1 MSALEDALAWALTH
15 LAPDLKGWQRQYRPS
30 ERRFAWDFAFPES
43 RLLIDVQGGV
53 YMKGRSGHSGPSAVK
68 DYEKTNI
75 ATCLGYRVLL
85 FGPKDCAQRALGD
98 TLDVIR
104 AALMAPYGPPPPR

>member
-1 MSALEDALAWALTH
+1 MSVLEDSLAWALTH
-15 LAPDLKGWQRQYRPS
+15 LAPDLTGWVRQYRPS
-30 ERRFAWDFAFPES
+30 ERRHAWDFAFPDS

-75 ATCLGYRVLL
+75 ATCLGYRILL
-85 FGPKDCAQRALGD
+85 FGPKDCAKGKLGD
-98 TLDVIR
+98 SLDTIR
-104 AALMAPYGPPPPR
+104 AALIAPR